1 MTILQRFSTETLQES
16 LQQTWPV
23 MLLEQSRLIRRSSQA
38 VDAAPISTMVA
49 PAVFPPPTSKS
60 SSTILA
66 TSSRDLLLHGR
77 LWRDAGTRSRLLP
90 MPAPLQFYTESTTHF
105 AHDGTFDVH
114 YNVVFLDAVST

>member
-1 MTILQRFSTETLQES
+1 MTILQRFSTETLQAS

-23 MLLEQSRLIRRSSQA
+23 MLLEQSRIIRRSSQA
-38 VDAAPISTMVA
+38 VDAAPIATMA
-49 PAVFPPPTSKS
+49 PAVSPPTSK

-66 TSSRDLLLHGR
+66 TSSSDLLHGR
-77 LWRDAGTRSRLLP
+77 LWRDAGTRPRLLP

>member
-23 MLLEQSRLIRRSSQA
+23 LLLEQSRLIRRSSQA
-38 VDAAPISTMVA
+38 VDAAPISTMA
-49 PAVFPPPTSKS
+49 PAMSPPTSKS

-66 TSSRDLLLHGR
+66 TSSRDLLHGR
-77 LWRDAGTRSRLLP
+77 LWREAGTRSRLLP